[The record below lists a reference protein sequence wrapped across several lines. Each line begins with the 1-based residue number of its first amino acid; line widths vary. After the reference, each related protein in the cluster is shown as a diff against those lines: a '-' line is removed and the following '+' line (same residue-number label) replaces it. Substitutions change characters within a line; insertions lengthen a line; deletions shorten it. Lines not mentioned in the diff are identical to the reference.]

1 MLHQLQQQRPAIRFP
16 PPPFAVKQEP
26 LTSKQEQ
33 WVRKQEPTKQESCII
48 KHEPM
53 FDKLDLREVTDL
65 EKDVMV
71 IKQEEPWHQQ
81 LLRQQHQQLVSPL
94 LEKQRGER
102 RALVDK
108 LLMEM
113 AVKVDKD
120 PNHPQQLLENA
131 AVGTLFPVQV
141 ISFALFPASFF

>member
-1 MLHQLQQQRPAIRFP
+1 M
-16 PPPFAVKQEP
+16 
-26 LTSKQEQ
+26 
-33 WVRKQEPTKQESCII
+33 
-48 KHEPM
+48 
-53 FDKLDLREVTDL
+53 TDL

-120 PNHPQQLLENA
+120 PNHPQRLLENA
-131 AVGTLFPVQV
+131 AVGTWFPVQV
-141 ISFALFPASFF
+141 ISFALFPAIYF